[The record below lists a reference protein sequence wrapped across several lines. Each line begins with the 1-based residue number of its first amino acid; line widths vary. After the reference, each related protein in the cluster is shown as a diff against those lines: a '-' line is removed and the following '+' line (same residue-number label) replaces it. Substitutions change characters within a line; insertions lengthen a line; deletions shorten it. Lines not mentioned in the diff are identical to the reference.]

1 MGPLDVAQSGGGF
14 APEATGVTVVALH
27 NLAVHRLLPSPAD
40 AVLNLVTAAGFTAL
54 ARGAGLQP

>member
-27 NLAVHRLLPSPAD
+27 NLAVHRLLPSPP
-40 AVLNLVTAAGFTAL
+40 T
-54 ARGAGLQP
+54 RC